1 MEKESGEQCASLEQH
16 IKRPMNAFM
25 IWSSRKRREISVKN
39 PKLHNSQISKVLGQ
53 EWRNLTEDEKQKFFA
68 QAKLLNELHL
78 IEHPDYKYRPK
89 RRVKK
94 KNLKHPRSSNH
105 TECPYPSCH
114 FEPNGLTS
122 STQSPDQ
129 NMKVQGKRDSHQQ
142 VDDINEATSPSEVY
156 IKNEKA
162 DSSVVEDN
170 IPSKESAANPLFGYF
185 DLKSQASKSPLFPTC
200 ETRDVV
206 PSKFPRKFY
215 EDSGNIADEHFA
227 MSRTTLSHYRASN
240 FYTGPYQSQYHVL
253 PYHFPPIGDK
263 ESALRYLPSYSA
275 SSCNCCAPRGLTR
288 EEDCLLSQA
297 SGIAF
302 VNHAGNQF
310 LYERRW

>member
-1 MEKESGEQCASLEQH
+1 MEKETDEQCASLEQH

-94 KNLKHPRSSNH
+94 RNVKHPRSNNH
-105 TECPYPSCH
+105 TECPYPSFQC
-114 FEPNGLTS
+114 EPNGLTS
-122 STQSPDQ
+122 TVQSPDQ
-129 NMKVQGKRDSHQQ
+129 NTTAQEKRDSNQQ
-142 VDDINEATSPSEVY
+142 VDGINEATIPSEGY

-162 DSSVVEDN
+162 DPSVVEDN
-170 IPSKESAANPLFGYF
+170 IPYKESTANPLFGHF
-185 DLKSQASKSPLFPTC
+185 DLQSRAPKNPLFPAC
-200 ETRDVV
+200 ETRDIL
-206 PSKFPRKFY
+206 PSKFPGKFY
-215 EDSGNIADEHFA
+215 EDSGNIAEEHFA
-227 MSRTTLSHYRASN
+227 MLRTTLSPYRASS
-240 FYTGPYQSQYHVL
+240 FRAVPYQSQYHVF
-253 PYHFPPIGDK
+253 PCHFTPTGDK
-263 ESALRYLPSYSA
+263 ESAIRYLPSYSA

-297 SGIAF
+297 SGFPF